1 MRALRLSLAAA
12 LLLATPAVV
21 AAQSVSKD
29 GPSASASA
37 NDPVGNYEWSLQAG
51 DQAFSGTLVVT
62 RGTDGA
68 LAASITSNAEAG
80 ALKSKS
86 VKVNDGRLVVATD
99 TQYGEFTIDAK
110 LADLSDAKWSVG
122 DGTNSGA
129 LKIARKK

>member
-21 AAQSVSKD
+21 AAQAVSKD
-29 GPSASASA
+29 AASAATSA

-62 RGTDGA
+62 RGADGA

-80 ALKSKS
+80 SL
-86 VKVNDGRLVVATD
+86 
-99 TQYGEFTIDAK
+99 
-110 LADLSDAKWSVG
+110 
-122 DGTNSGA
+122 
-129 LKIARKK
+129 